1 MLDSPK
7 KANLFI
13 VKLIASIVVIVIAV
27 ATYLICQ
34 FAIGSEKLGFPGA
47 FILPI
52 VAGFG
57 FGVVSLIFGVI
68 NKSTSDLCFGT
79 LWFIVGVVFLLWALK
94 VYWYVNLIIA
104 IALLAIGFLLAFVM
118 RAKSLVI
125 KFDNAEHEQK
135 KLEKEENNN

>member
-7 KANLFI
+7 KTNLFI
-13 VKLIASIVVIVIAV
+13 VKLIASIVIIVITV

-34 FAIGSEKLGFPGA
+34 FAIGSEKLGFSGA

-57 FGVVSLIFGVI
+57 FGAVSLILGVI

-118 RAKSLVI
+118 RAKSLAI